1 MEKTK
6 YINITY
12 GVSMNDEITRLK
24 AEISKLQFERDE
36 WRGLS
41 EDNVRIWEVAFKN
54 NAELLRQNQSLIHAC
69 ENLQHKLLVLRGALG
84 LSGDRQ
90 TLN

>member
-1 MEKTK
+1 M
-6 YINITY
+6 I
-12 GVSMNDEITRLK
+12 DEITRLK

-41 EDNVRIWEVAFKN
+41 QDSVRIWEIAFKN
-54 NAELLRQNQSLIHAC
+54 NAELLRQNQILIRAC
-69 ENLQHKLLVLRGALG
+69 EKLQHDLLVSRGVLG

-90 TLN
+90 YLN